1 MDRFV
6 DISVHKSQNGQTYF
20 FKWLTVVASSEPLPR
35 HMVIVNSMNRSI
47 QKVTWAA
54 EVFGVP
60 AVGHIH
66 DNTAK
71 RS

>member
-6 DISVHKSQNGQTYF
+6 NISVHKSQNGQKYF
-20 FKWLTVVASSEPLPR
+20 FKWLTVVASAEQLHR
-35 HMVIVNSMNRSI
+35 RMVVVDSMNRSI
-47 QKVTWAA
+47 QRVTWPA
-54 EVFGVP
+54 EVFRVP

-71 RS
+71 RV